1 MCKQRPWVILIVVN
15 FTLFLSTKILDSLLA
30 EASSSSRSQHRRV
43 STIATHL
50 LRQASDNSRQSRLS
64 PGPGAGAGA
73 GRRRGSTEEQD
84 KEKMQKIIQMLQKKT
99 QKEFTWDSVV
109 KRQTEETRRD
119 R

>member
-1 MCKQRPWVILIVVN
+1 MK
-15 FTLFLSTKILDSLLA
+15 TLFLETLLA

-50 LRQASDNSRQSRLS
+50 LRQASDNSRDSRLS
-64 PGPGAGAGA
+64 PGPGAGA

-84 KEKMQKIIQMLQKKT
+84 KEKMQKIILMLQKKT

>member
-1 MCKQRPWVILIVVN
+1 M
-15 FTLFLSTKILDSLLA
+15 FLDSLLA

-50 LRQASDNSRQSRLS
+50 LRQASDSSRQSRLS
-64 PGPGAGAGA
+64 PGTGA

-84 KEKMQKIIQMLQKKT
+84 KEKMEKIIQMLQKKT